1 MRAGSRRVESTLSSI
16 SRTGWRLEVSIKN
29 DAWHGIGI
37 TNEDGE
43 KRGWRR
49 ENTRMKI
56 VFARN
61 LARGNEQRYFRG
73 EDRIFPRPLFPA
85 EISANKELGAERDF
99 KGCDA
104 KMQRKNAS
112 FQTERERERER
123 ENEGEKEKRRMA
135 WLREFNLEKM
145 DIPVRR
151 GKWDPK
157 ALKL

>member
-85 EISANKELGAERDF
+85 EISANKELGAERAF

-123 ENEGEKEKRRMA
+123 EREKEKMK
-135 WLREFNLEKM
+135 EKTR
-145 DIPVRR
+145 RR
-151 GKWDPK
+151 GEWRGYANSILKKWIYRY
-157 ALKL
+157 AVGSGI

>member
-151 GKWDPK
+151 GKWDLK